1 MFKKEQDVKKIYEVP
16 WDTEAKF
23 IDRPNRFVAN
33 VRLEDGSEEIVH
45 VHDSG
50 RLQELLFPE
59 NNVKIRRAE
68 NPNRKTKWDMISAE
82 ASDGEDILINSAHH
96 RYISQ
101 NLLNDPE
108 VSPFGEVDSLKAEV
122 KYGKSRIDYLL
133 EKNGEKIWVEIKG
146 VSLSMDRVAA
156 FPDAPSVR
164 AVKHLNEL
172 IELKEAGNR
181 AAVVL
186 LVLRSSDYFRPK
198 WEPDPKFSDTFY
210 EAIERGVEIYPL
222 QFELVGRDII
232 YKGMLPIGEK
242 EQY

>member
-1 MFKKEQDVKKIYEVP
+1 MKKIYEVP

-33 VRLEDGSEEIVH
+33 VRLEDGREEVVH

-101 NLLNDPE
+101 NLLTDPE

-133 EKNGEKIWVEIKG
+133 EKNGDKIWVEIKG
-146 VSLSMDRVAA
+146 VSLSKDRVAA

-186 LVLRSSDYFRPK
+186 LILRSSDYFRPK
-198 WEPDPKFSDTFY
+198 WETDPKFSDAFY
-210 EAIERGVEIYPL
+210 EAIERGVEVYPL

-232 YKGMLPIGEK
+232 YKGLLPIGEK
-242 EQY
+242 GEY

>member
-1 MFKKEQDVKKIYEVP
+1 MKKIYEVP

-33 VRLEDGSEEIVH
+33 VRLEDGREEVVH

-101 NLLNDPE
+101 NLLTDPE

-133 EKNGEKIWVEIKG
+133 EKDGDKIWVEIKG
-146 VSLSMDRVAA
+146 VSLSKDRVAA

-186 LVLRSSDYFRPK
+186 LILRSSDYFRPK
-198 WEPDPKFSDTFY
+198 WETDPKFSDAFY
-210 EAIERGVEIYPL
+210 EAIERGVEVYPL
-222 QFELVGRDII
+222 QFELVGKDII
-232 YKGMLPIGEK
+232 YKGLLPIGEK
-242 EQY
+242 GEY

>member
-1 MFKKEQDVKKIYEVP
+1 MKKIYEVP

-33 VRLEDGSEEIVH
+33 VRLEDGREEVVH

-101 NLLNDPE
+101 NLLTDPE

-133 EKNGEKIWVEIKG
+133 EKDGDKIWVEIKG
-146 VSLSMDRVAA
+146 VSLSKDRVAA

-186 LVLRSSDYFRPK
+186 LILRSSDYFRPK
-198 WEPDPKFSDTFY
+198 WETDPKFSDAFY
-210 EAIERGVEIYPL
+210 EAIERGVEVYPL

-232 YKGMLPIGEK
+232 YKGLLPIGEK
-242 EQY
+242 GEY